1 MAARLGHVPRRILAA
16 ALTIPPLTTIDQSG
30 VEMGRVA
37 AEMLLDVVEYDEAEE
52 PLPDWA
58 DVVLEP
64 ALAVRR
70 TTSRPPP

>member
-1 MAARLGHVPRRILAA
+1 
-16 ALTIPPLTTIDQSG
+16 
-30 VEMGRVA
+30 MGRVA